1 MESKP
6 QAKTGIARLRAAFSY
21 SMAGLGYAFRNEE
34 AFRQETVLY
43 LLLLA
48 ALFFLPLSIT
58 FKAILF
64 FANTLALIVE
74 LINTAIEAVV
84 DLVSPD
90 YHELAK
96 RAKDVGSA
104 AVLIVLAM
112 TIALWGVAVYLVL
125 AGGV

>member
-1 MESKP
+1 MNEKP
-6 QAKTGIARLRAAFSY
+6 QARTGIARIRAAFSY
-21 SMAGLGYAFRNEE
+21 SLAGLRHAFGNEE
-34 AFRQETVLY
+34 AFRQEAVLY

-48 ALFFLPLSIT
+48 ALFVMPLSLT

-64 FANTLALIVE
+64 LANTLCLIVE
-74 LINTAIEAVV
+74 LLNSAIEAVV
-84 DLVSPD
+84 DLASPQ

-112 TIALWGVAVYLVL
+112 TLVLWGVSLYLVFS
-125 AGGV
+125 G